1 MNKIYWIGDAPEL
14 CDLSP
19 KHRITDEFVDGK
31 VQQAGMWGNMCPACH
46 VTYGIGCGAGRGQRY
61 RKQASGKW
69 LKVEG

>member
-1 MNKIYWIGDAPEL
+1 MAKYWIGPAPEV

-19 KHRITDEFVDGK
+19 KHPITTEFVDGLV
-31 VQQAGMWGNMCPACH
+31 VQAKMWGNMCPACH

-61 RKQASGKW
+61 RKQANGRW